1 MKRVAILQSNYIP
14 WKGYFDIIHDVDLFV
29 FYDDVQYTHADW
41 RNRNRIKTPA
51 GVRWLTIPIG
61 KEPWDGPGPRPRDS
75 RRICDVPLPRT
86 GWAAEHWRRISQA
99 YRRAPHFADYRDYF
113 ESLYLGRTWTSLSAL
128 NQALVTGIAQD
139 LLGLHTRFDDSRH
152 YTLRETKGARIL
164 ELLAR
169 TEAEVYVSGP
179 AAKAYISDR
188 EFAERGIRVIWKD
201 YLKYPEYPQ
210 LHGPFCHEVSI
221 LDVLFNAG
229 ASAPWY
235 IWGWRDVKRAHT
247 AA

>member
-14 WKGYFDIIHDVDLFV
+14 WKGYFDIVHDVDLFV
-29 FYDDVQYTHADW
+29 FHDDLQYTKNDW
-41 RNRNRIKTPA
+41 RNRNRIKTSSGPA
-51 GVRWLTIPIG
+51 WLTIPVG
-61 KEPWDGPGPRPRDS
+61 TSEH
-75 RRICDVPLPRT
+75 RRICDVALPGT
-86 GWAAEHWRRISQA
+86 GWARTHWRRIEAA
-99 YRRAPHFADYRDYF
+99 YAAAPHFREYREYF
-113 ESLYLGRTWTSLSAL
+113 ESLYLGRTWTTLSEL
-128 NQALVTGIAQD
+128 NQALVTGIAHD
-139 LLGLHTRFDDSRH
+139 LLGLTTRFDDSRN
-152 YTLRETKGARIL
+152 YALRQTKSARVL

-201 YLKYPEYPQ
+201 YLGYPEYPQ
-210 LHGPFCHEVSI
+210 PHGAFCHEVSI
-221 LDVLFNAG
+221 LDVLFHTG

-235 IWGWRDVKRAHT
+235 IWGWRDVRRAKP